1 MFARTSDINEVN
13 PYCSGQNR
21 TSGNPSHELARI
33 FHVFPKACEPP
44 YVRNAVGKL
53 ENTSRTVPSK
63 NHVVK
68 TYLSKASK
76 ISSRLTAK
84 RNTKPSCRENDG
96 KTRTPGGSRGLL
108 GFPVEQSRHWKIEK
122 TTAKAQNTTVKNTIC
137 CSKWSKGSAALSQ
150 GMMSPPP
157 SAHVPSVGCFSL
169 PTSSSYQPFPV
180 RAEFV

>member
-1 MFARTSDINEVN
+1 M
-13 PYCSGQNR
+13 C
-21 TSGNPSHELARI
+21 
-33 FHVFPKACEPP
+33 FPKRVSPH
-44 YVRNAVGKL
+44 
-53 ENTSRTVPSK
+53 TSETPSVDLKHATKQHPVK

-169 PTSSSYQPFPV
+169 PTSSSYQPFLV